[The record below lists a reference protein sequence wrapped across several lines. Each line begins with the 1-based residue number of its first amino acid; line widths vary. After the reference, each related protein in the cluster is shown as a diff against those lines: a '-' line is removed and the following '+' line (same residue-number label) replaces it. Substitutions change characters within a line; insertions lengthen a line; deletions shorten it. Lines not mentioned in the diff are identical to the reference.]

1 MKNGYSWLI
10 VAIAATV
17 SVQAQTVLTID
28 DALAVALKK
37 SITIQSAKQV
47 LLSSQKDFAAMKMA
61 LRPSVNME
69 FDLPRYN
76 RALSSQFNPIS
87 GTDQFYSV
95 GSTTVESRLSIDQPI
110 WFTNGTLSITGSLFG
125 RDQFSDI
132 TGTARDYYSNLSI
145 QLRQPLFVLNSQRTN
160 LERAEISQEKAQ
172 RTYSQAERDLVYNV
186 TVAFFNLYRM
196 KKGVEIT
203 GERVKQ
209 TEESYNTAMKKFTNG
224 TIAEVEALQLQVDFA
239 SSRNDLL
246 NAQQQYEES
255 KNDFKNLI
263 GLDLDEDFDITA
275 QLEYSPVEIN
285 TDDAMRAALNSS
297 QELLNAQSDLEL
309 SKISIDEVDSRK
321 TIRAEL
327 DANYGVNKSNNVLE
341 NIFNNFADTRSV
353 SFTVSV
359 PILDWGKNSLEVESA
374 KANYKMSELSK
385 TSLTNQ
391 ITKDVRAT
399 INKIRSAKARVEI
412 MLKGSEVA
420 EKSYA
425 ISTER
430 FKAGTITIFDLSQMQ
445 LKLTDAKLNNLG
457 AIIDYKL
464 ALAELERKT
473 GKKYQQ

>member
-1 MKNGYSWLI
+1 
-10 VAIAATV
+10 
-17 SVQAQTVLTID
+17 
-28 DALAVALKK
+28 
-37 SITIQSAKQV
+37 
-47 LLSSQKDFAAMKMA
+47 
-61 LRPSVNME
+61 
-69 FDLPRYN
+69 
-76 RALSSQFNPIS
+76 
-87 GTDQFYSV
+87 
-95 GSTTVESRLSIDQPI
+95 
-110 WFTNGTLSITGSLFG
+110 
-125 RDQFSDI
+125 
-132 TGTARDYYSNLSI
+132 
-145 QLRQPLFVLNSQRTN
+145 
-160 LERAEISQEKAQ
+160 
-172 RTYSQAERDLVYNV
+172 
-186 TVAFFNLYRM
+186 LYRM
-196 KKGVEIT
+196 KKGVEIA

-209 TEESYNTAMKKFTNG
+209 TEESYNTAMKKFNNG

-239 SSRNDLL
+239 ASRNDML
-246 NAQQQYEES
+246 NAQQQYEEA

-285 TDDAMRAALNSS
+285 TDDAMRAALSS
-297 QELLNAQSDLEL
+297 SPELLNAQSDLEL

-327 DANYGVNKSNNVLE
+327 DANYGVNKSDNVLE

-359 PILDWGKNSLEVESA
+359 PLLDWGKNSLEVESA

-385 TSLTNQ
+385 TNLTNQ

-430 FKAGTITIFDLSQMQ
+430 FKAGTITSFDLSQMQ
-445 LKLTDAKLNNLG
+445 LKLTDAKLSNLG

-473 GKKYQQ
+473 SKKYQQ